1 MFYKIPKL
9 DKKELRHFG
18 LLTGTIV
25 AGLFGFV
32 MPLILGHKLPLI
44 PWLITG
50 VLYGLATFLPQ
61 YLQPFYN
68 NWMKVTQILAW
79 INTRIILGIIF
90 FLIVTPMA
98 FIMRLVNRDSMTNKF
113 DSSLETYRISS
124 IIKDRVSME
133 KPY

>member
-1 MFYKIPKL
+1 MLGEIPKL
-9 DKKELRHFG
+9 NKKELRYFG

-25 AGLFGFV
+25 AGLFGLV
-32 MPLILGHKLPLI
+32 MPLILVHKLPLI

-61 YLQPFYN
+61 SLEPIYN
-68 NWMKVTQILAW
+68 NWMKVAQILAW
-79 INTRIILGIIF
+79 INTRVILGLIF

-98 FIMRLVNRDSMTNKF
+98 FIMRLVNRDSMKNKF
-113 DSSLETYRISS
+113 DFSLETYRISS
-124 IIKDRVSME
+124 LIKDKFSME